1 MWGRN
6 LPKGVKDAG
15 VNKGVKCALRGYVKS
30 VLGKLPTEKTP
41 V

>member
-6 LPKGVKDAG
+6 LPKGVKVAG
-15 VNKGVKCALRGYVKS
+15 VNMGVKCALRGYVKS

>member
-6 LPKGVKDAG
+6 LPKGVKVAG
-15 VNKGVKCALRGYVKS
+15 VNKGVKCALRGCVKS